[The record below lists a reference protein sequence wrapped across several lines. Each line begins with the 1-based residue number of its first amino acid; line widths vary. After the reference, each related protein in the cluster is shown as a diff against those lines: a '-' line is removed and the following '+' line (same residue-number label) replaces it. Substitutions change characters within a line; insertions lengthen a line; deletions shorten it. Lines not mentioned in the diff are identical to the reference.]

1 MKISLDTLICYH
13 LEEKDTYIILFRP
26 TFLSRTCFV
35 GDTMSGQNAMC
46 GNGVTGTVYL
56 LIVIRVELRIIVLM
70 AVVTQEGSRSL
81 L

>member
-1 MKISLDTLICYH
+1 
-13 LEEKDTYIILFRP
+13 
-26 TFLSRTCFV
+26 
-35 GDTMSGQNAMC
+35 MSGQNAMC